1 MEFYVRDLPQRLV
14 RLPSRAWLGVDMFTR
29 LGVGALLERDWI
41 ARQPAVLGASL
52 LLVIL
57 LFSAGVQLEKLHALA
72 ALAILSLPV
81 GILLVSGE

>member
-1 MEFYVRDLPQRLV
+1 MGVGMF
-14 RLPSRAWLGVDMFTR
+14 AWLGVS
-29 LGVGALLERDWI
+29 ALLEKDWV

>member
-1 MEFYVRDLPQRLV
+1 MGFYVKDLPQRLV

-57 LFSAGVQLEKLHALA
+57 LFSAGVQLEKLHALV